1 MQGSGD
7 LMRVGGAQKNWN
19 SQISWGQSERAL
31 DEKQPKK
38 VRTYIGPQFE
48 ASLHWYIHFNWQLFQ
63 LTICRHLFVAV
74 HKIED
79 KIDSNKASAYFSS
92 YNILINMAA
101 VHFSFSAWRPSWRRC
116 CRVSPTALQLPSW
129 EDTPQHP
136 CSEDRVWLRKTQ
148 GRRNV
153 QLFKST
159 WSGCPSAVASRAGTQ
174 RMHRT
179 SWTETQKGEQRVSFK
194 TISHR

>member
-1 MQGSGD
+1 
-7 LMRVGGAQKNWN
+7 MRTKR
-19 SQISWGQSERAL
+19 RAL

-48 ASLHWYIHFNWQLFQ
+48 ASLHWYIYFNWQLWNMPSSFRRSSQ
-63 LTICRHLFVAV
+63 DWRQDRFKQSLVVLLNRA
-74 HKIED
+74 
-79 KIDSNKASAYFSS
+79 S
-92 YNILINMAA
+92 YNISINMAA
-101 VHFSFSAWRPSWRRC
+101 VHFRFSAWRPSWRRC